1 MKSGLPRRLKMS
13 FKNILIDLREIFELF
28 EDPKDK
34 FIQLMDMAKESNVL
48 DVSDK
53 IDKNKIIGCTSQA
66 WVLVTK
72 NKDKTFTI
80 KTDSDSQ
87 IVKGL
92 LSILEKIFQDQTA
105 EKILEM
111 TSQEI
116 LASIGL
122 EGSVSSQRTNGFS
135 SAVKKIQGIVR

>member
-1 MKSGLPRRLKMS
+1 MP
-13 FKNILIDLREIFELF
+13 FKNKLNDLREIFELF

-34 FIQLMDMAKESNVL
+34 FIQLMDMAKESKVL
-48 DVSDK
+48 DLSDRV
-53 IDKNKIIGCTSQA
+53 DKNKIIGCTSQA
-66 WVLVTK
+66 WVLVTE
-72 NKDKTFTI
+72 NKDKTFSI

-92 LSILEKIFQDQTA
+92 LSILEKIFQNQSA
-105 EKILEM
+105 ENILTI

-116 LASIGL
+116 LTSIGL

-135 SAVKKIQGIVR
+135 SAVKKIQGIVK

>member
-1 MKSGLPRRLKMS
+1 MS

-34 FIQLMDMAKESNVL
+34 FIQLMDMAKESKVL

-116 LASIGL
+116 LSSIGL

>member
-1 MKSGLPRRLKMS
+1 MS

-34 FIQLMDMAKESNVL
+34 FIQLMDMGKESNVL

-72 NKDKTFTI
+72 NKDKTFSI
-80 KTDSDSQ
+80 KTNKQAFCQMKFDH
-87 IVKGL
+87 
-92 LSILEKIFQDQTA
+92 F
-105 EKILEM
+105 
-111 TSQEI
+111 
-116 LASIGL
+116 
-122 EGSVSSQRTNGFS
+122 
-135 SAVKKIQGIVR
+135 

>member
-1 MKSGLPRRLKMS
+1 MS
-13 FKNILIDLREIFELF
+13 FGNILSDLREIFELF

-34 FIQLMDMAKESNVL
+34 FIQLMDMAKESKVL
-48 DVSDK
+48 DDSDK
-53 IDKNKIIGCTSQA
+53 IDENKIVGCTSQA
-66 WVLVTK
+66 WVLVTQ
-72 NKDKTFTI
+72 NKDKTFSI

-105 EKILEM
+105 ENILNM

-135 SAVKKIQGIVR
+135 SAVKKIQGIVK

>member
-1 MKSGLPRRLKMS
+1 MS
-13 FKNILIDLREIFELF
+13 FGNILSDLREIFELF

-34 FIQLMDMAKESNVL
+34 FIQLMDMAKESKVL
-48 DVSDK
+48 DDSDK
-53 IDKNKIIGCTSQA
+53 IDENKIVGCTSQA
-66 WVLVTK
+66 WVLVTQ
-72 NKDKTFTI
+72 NKDKTFSI

-105 EKILEM
+105 EYILKM

-135 SAVKKIQGIVR
+135 SAVKKNPRNS

>member
-1 MKSGLPRRLKMS
+1 MS
-13 FKNILIDLREIFELF
+13 FGNILSDLREIFELF

-34 FIQLMDMAKESNVL
+34 FIQLMDMAKESKVL
-48 DVSDK
+48 DDSEK
-53 IDKNKIIGCTSQA
+53 IDENKIVGCTSQA
-66 WVLVTK
+66 WVLVTQ
-72 NKDKTFTI
+72 NKDKTFSI

-105 EKILEM
+105 ENILNM

-135 SAVKKIQGIVR
+135 SAVKKIQGIVK

>member
-1 MKSGLPRRLKMS
+1 MS

-34 FIQLMDMAKESNVL
+34 FIQLMDMAKESKVL

-122 EGSVSSQRTNGFS
+122 EGSVSNQRTNGFS

>member
-1 MKSGLPRRLKMS
+1 MS

-34 FIQLMDMAKESNVL
+34 FIQLMDMAKESKVL

-111 TSQEI
+111 KSQEI

>member
-1 MKSGLPRRLKMS
+1 MP
-13 FKNILIDLREIFELF
+13 FKNKLKDLREIFELF

-34 FIQLMDMAKESNVL
+34 FIQLMDMAKESKVL
-48 DVSDK
+48 DLSDRV
-53 IDKNKIIGCTSQA
+53 DKNKIIGCTSQA
-66 WVLVTK
+66 WVLVTE
-72 NKDKTFTI
+72 NKDKTFSI

-92 LSILEKIFQDQTA
+92 LSILEKIFQNQSA
-105 EKILEM
+105 ENILTI

-116 LASIGL
+116 LTSIGL

-135 SAVKKIQGIVR
+135 SAVEKIQGIVK

>member
-1 MKSGLPRRLKMS
+1 MS
-13 FKNILIDLREIFELF
+13 FGNILSDLREIFELF

-34 FIQLMDMAKESNVL
+34 FIQLMDMAKESKVL
-48 DVSDK
+48 DDSDK
-53 IDKNKIIGCTSQA
+53 IDENKIVGCTSQA
-66 WVLVTK
+66 WVLVTQ
-72 NKDKTFTI
+72 NKDKTFSI

-105 EKILEM
+105 EYILKM

-135 SAVKKIQGIVR
+135 SAVKKIQGIVK

>member
-1 MKSGLPRRLKMS
+1 MP
-13 FKNILIDLREIFELF
+13 FKNKLKDLREIFELF

-34 FIQLMDMAKESNVL
+34 FIQLMDMAKESKVL
-48 DVSDK
+48 DLSDRV
-53 IDKNKIIGCTSQA
+53 DKNKIIGCTSQA
-66 WVLVTK
+66 WVLVTE
-72 NKDKTFTI
+72 NKDKTFSI

-92 LSILEKIFQDQTA
+92 LSILEKIFQNQSA
-105 EKILEM
+105 ENILTI

-116 LASIGL
+116 LTSIGL

-135 SAVKKIQGIVR
+135 SAVKKIQGIVK

>member
-1 MKSGLPRRLKMS
+1 MS

-48 DVSDK
+48 DVSDR

>member
-1 MKSGLPRRLKMS
+1 MS

-48 DVSDK
+48 DVSDR

-72 NKDKTFTI
+72 NKDKTFSI

>member
-1 MKSGLPRRLKMS
+1 MS
-13 FKNILIDLREIFELF
+13 LKNILIDLREIFELF

-116 LASIGL
+116 LSSIGL

>member
-1 MKSGLPRRLKMS
+1 MS

-34 FIQLMDMAKESNVL
+34 FIQLMDMAKESKVL

-135 SAVKKIQGIVR
+135 SAVKKIQGMVR

>member
-1 MKSGLPRRLKMS
+1 MA
-13 FKNILIDLREIFELF
+13 FKDKLNDLRDLFELF

-34 FIQLMDMAKESNVL
+34 FIQLMDMAKESKVL
-48 DVSDK
+48 DLSDRV
-53 IDKNKIIGCTSQA
+53 DKNKIIGCTSQA
-66 WVLVTK
+66 WVLVTE
-72 NKDKTFTI
+72 NKDKTFSI

-92 LSILEKIFQDQTA
+92 LSILETIFQNQPA
-105 EKILEM
+105 ENILTM

-116 LASIGL
+116 LTSIGL

-135 SAVKKIQGIVR
+135 SAVKKIQGIVK

>member
-1 MKSGLPRRLKMS
+1 MP
-13 FKNILIDLREIFELF
+13 FKNKLKDLREIFELF

-34 FIQLMDMAKESNVL
+34 FIQLMDMAKESKVL
-48 DVSDK
+48 ELSDRV
-53 IDKNKIIGCTSQA
+53 DKNKIIGCTSQA
-66 WVLVTK
+66 WVLVTE
-72 NKDKTFTI
+72 NKDKTFSI

-92 LSILEKIFQDQTA
+92 LSILEKIFQNQSA
-105 EKILEM
+105 ENILTI

-116 LASIGL
+116 LTSIGL

-135 SAVKKIQGIVR
+135 SAVEKIQGIVK

>member
-1 MKSGLPRRLKMS
+1 MS

-34 FIQLMDMAKESNVL
+34 FIQLMDMGKESNVL

-72 NKDKTFTI
+72 NKDKTFSI

-116 LASIGL
+116 LSSIGL

>member
-1 MKSGLPRRLKMS
+1 M
-13 FKNILIDLREIFELF
+13 N
-28 EDPKDK
+28 
-34 FIQLMDMAKESNVL
+34 
-48 DVSDK
+48 

-66 WVLVTK
+66 WVLVTE
-72 NKDKTFTI
+72 NKDKTFSI

-92 LSILEKIFQDQTA
+92 LSILEKIFQNQSA
-105 EKILEM
+105 ENILTM

-116 LASIGL
+116 LTSIGL

-135 SAVKKIQGIVR
+135 SAVKKIQGIVK

>member
-1 MKSGLPRRLKMS
+1 MS
-13 FKNILIDLREIFELF
+13 LKNILIDLREIFELF

-34 FIQLMDMAKESNVL
+34 FIQLMDMAKESKVL

-92 LSILEKIFQDQTA
+92 LSILEKIFQGQTA

>member
-1 MKSGLPRRLKMS
+1 MS
-13 FKNILIDLREIFELF
+13 FGSILSDLREIFELF

-34 FIQLMDMAKESNVL
+34 FIQLMDMAKESKVL
-48 DVSDK
+48 DDSEK
-53 IDKNKIIGCTSQA
+53 IDENKIVGCTSQA
-66 WVLVTK
+66 WVLVTQ
-72 NKDKTFTI
+72 NKDKTFSI

-105 EKILEM
+105 EYILKM

-135 SAVKKIQGIVR
+135 SAVKKIQGIVK

>member
-1 MKSGLPRRLKMS
+1 MS
-13 FKNILIDLREIFELF
+13 FESILNDLREIFELF

-34 FIQLMDMAKESNVL
+34 FIQLMDMAKESKVL
-48 DVSDK
+48 DASDK

-66 WVLVTK
+66 WVLVTQ
-72 NKDKTFTI
+72 NKDKTFSI

-92 LSILEKIFQDQTA
+92 LSILEKIFQNQTA
-105 EKILEM
+105 EYILKM

-135 SAVKKIQGIVR
+135 SAVKKIQGIVK

>member
-1 MKSGLPRRLKMS
+1 MS

-92 LSILEKIFQDQTA
+92 LSILEKIFQGQTA

>member
-1 MKSGLPRRLKMS
+1 MS
-13 FKNILIDLREIFELF
+13 FENILSDLREIFELF

-34 FIQLMDMAKESNVL
+34 FIQLMDMAKESKVL
-48 DVSDK
+48 DDSDK
-53 IDKNKIIGCTSQA
+53 IDENKIVGCTSQA
-66 WVLVTK
+66 WVLVTQ
-72 NKDKTFTI
+72 NKDKTFSI

-105 EKILEM
+105 ENILNM

-135 SAVKKIQGIVR
+135 SAVKKIQGIVK

>member
-1 MKSGLPRRLKMS
+1 MT
-13 FKNILIDLREIFELF
+13 FKNKLNDVREIFELF

-34 FIQLMDMAKESNVL
+34 FIQLMDMAKESKVL
-48 DVSDK
+48 DLSDRV
-53 IDKNKIIGCTSQA
+53 DKNKIIGCTSQA
-66 WVLVTK
+66 WVLVTE
-72 NKDKTFTI
+72 NKDKTFSI

-92 LSILEKIFQDQTA
+92 LSILEKIFQNQSA
-105 EKILEM
+105 ENILTM

-116 LASIGL
+116 LTSIGL

-135 SAVKKIQGIVR
+135 SAVKKIQGIVK

>member
-1 MKSGLPRRLKMS
+1 MS

>member
-1 MKSGLPRRLKMS
+1 MS

-34 FIQLMDMAKESNVL
+34 FIQLMDMGKESNVL

-72 NKDKTFTI
+72 NKDKTFSI

-122 EGSVSSQRTNGFS
+122 EGSVSSQRTNGF
-135 SAVKKIQGIVR
+135 

>member
-1 MKSGLPRRLKMS
+1 MP
-13 FKNILIDLREIFELF
+13 FKNKLNDLREIFELF

-34 FIQLMDMAKESNVL
+34 FIQLMDMAKESKVL
-48 DVSDK
+48 DLSDRV
-53 IDKNKIIGCTSQA
+53 DKNKIIGCTSQA
-66 WVLVTK
+66 WVLVTE
-72 NKDKTFTI
+72 NKDKTFSI

-92 LSILEKIFQDQTA
+92 LSILEKIFQNQSA
-105 EKILEM
+105 ENILTI

-116 LASIGL
+116 LTSIGL

-135 SAVKKIQGIVR
+135 SALKKIQGIVK

>member
-1 MKSGLPRRLKMS
+1 MS
-13 FKNILIDLREIFELF
+13 FENILSDLREIFELF

-34 FIQLMDMAKESNVL
+34 FIQLMDMAKESKVL
-48 DVSDK
+48 DDSDK
-53 IDKNKIIGCTSQA
+53 IDENKIVGCTSQA
-66 WVLVTK
+66 WVLVTQ
-72 NKDKTFTI
+72 NKDKTFSI

-105 EKILEM
+105 EYILKM

-135 SAVKKIQGIVR
+135 SAVKKIQGIVK

>member
-1 MKSGLPRRLKMS
+1 MS

-34 FIQLMDMAKESNVL
+34 FIQLMDMGKESNVL

-72 NKDKTFTI
+72 NKDKTFSI

>member
-1 MKSGLPRRLKMS
+1 MS
-13 FKNILIDLREIFELF
+13 FGNILSDLREIFELF

-34 FIQLMDMAKESNVL
+34 FIQLMDMAKESKVL
-48 DVSDK
+48 DDSDK
-53 IDKNKIIGCTSQA
+53 IDENKIVGCTSQA
-66 WVLVTK
+66 WVLVTQ
-72 NKDKTFTI
+72 NKDKTFSI

-92 LSILEKIFQDQTA
+92 LSILEKIFQDQTS
-105 EKILEM
+105 EYILKM

-135 SAVKKIQGIVR
+135 SAVKKIQGIVK